1 MKQLWLLWSRILL
14 LCVGLSASQG
24 AMSHYLDI
32 AQFSFFPSADSTRFR
47 LEATLPLTLDPL
59 QSVDLPASCAL
70 LGREVMSFS
79 ESWRIDLE
87 LSCVSVNPGLIQ
99 TRWGKDGFIIR
110 TYSLDGSSHSRML
123 SGSQPG
129 AALLVPDWNAE
140 VPAPDGFWRVAA
152 RYLELGAVHV
162 LIGWDHLAFVFCL
175 TLLAT
180 GLPLL
185 GLITAFTLGH
195 SVSLALAHLGLV
207 NLPIIPVEAVI
218 ALSVVFLARDA
229 WFHQSVRLRL
239 GRLQDSH
246 ALQTKAPSF
255 RGRLLLTVIFGL
267 IHGLGFASVLDGLG
281 VSATDTLVAL
291 AFFNIGVEV
300 GQVAFVLAV
309 VTLIWLLS
317 KIRLDRLLIPVSTCV
332 VGGMGMFWTVERVLW
347 GG

>member
-1 MKQLWLLWSRILL
+1 MKQRFL
-14 LCVGLSASQG
+14 LCCRIVLVWIGLIMSQS

-32 AQFSFFPSADSTRFR
+32 AQFAFFPSADNTRFR

-59 QSVDLPASCAL
+59 QPIDLPASCAL
-70 LGREVMSFS
+70 LGRDVMSFS
-79 ESWRIDLE
+79 ESWRIDME
-87 LSCVSVNPGLIQ
+87 ISCLSVNPGLIQ

-110 TYSLDGSSHSRML
+110 TYALDGSSHSRML

-129 AALLVPDWNAE
+129 AAMAVPDWNAAA
-140 VPAPDGFWRVAA
+140 PAADGFWRVAA

-195 SVSLALAHLGLV
+195 SVSLALAHLGIV

-229 WFHQSVRLRL
+229 WIHQSVRLRL
-239 GRLQDSH
+239 GMLQDSH
-246 ALQTKAPSF
+246 ALQIKEPGF
-255 RGRLLLTVIFGL
+255 RERLLLTVIFGL

-291 AFFNIGVEV
+291 VFFNIGVEV

-317 KIRLDRLLIPVSTCV
+317 KIRLDRVLIPVSTCV
-332 VGGMGMFWTVERVLW
+332 VGGMGMLWTVERVLW